1 MPIGESDFAIVKFY
15 MKISTVAVRSLIIY
29 TSLNQNQR
37 ASRNNL
43 RVSFSIVLSPL
54 TIVRIK
60 DLIKNVQP
68 VLRGK
73 DFFFLILVYI
83 EPKTVLQEIENVRN
97 RYNTCTVANQF
108 RSTVIK
114 CHTKSVLFLS
124 KKYLWRRVLLLL
136 LQSIRPRCDSII

>member
-1 MPIGESDFAIVKFY
+1 MLSLEMPIGESDYTIVKFY
-15 MKISTVAVRSLIIY
+15 IKISIVVVRSLIIY
-29 TSLNQNQR
+29 TSQNQNRR

-43 RVSFSIVLSPL
+43 RVSFSIVSSSL

-73 DFFFLILVYI
+73 DFLFILILVYI
-83 EPKTVLQEIENVRN
+83 QSKTVLQEIENVRN
-97 RYNTCTVANQF
+97 RYNTCTAANQF

-114 CHTKSVLFLS
+114 
-124 KKYLWRRVLLLL
+124 
-136 LQSIRPRCDSII
+136 